1 MKKLFFALFATMLL
15 LSACDKEN
23 TNDDSPVQNDSS
35 VQNDTAVHP
44 SQDSNQDNAV
54 NPPTTSSA
62 GRSTYTKELN
72 AADIHS
78 IEVSQ
83 HYIGNIF
90 IKMEQN
96 TDHITAT
103 LNNEEINAETAPEL
117 VLSTNSQTLIAEV
130 RVPGD
135 IDANSNHTGANPN
148 HVKLNL
154 TLIIPE
160 KAYEHISLITQS
172 GNITVER
179 LNTKTMEIK
188 TDAGNLDMKQVS
200 TSQLNAESG
209 AGDIFFQ
216 TDTPEAFTFLA
227 GTGSGKLELLGEV
240 IEQTASS
247 EPDHTIGSG
256 ANEARLVTGAGIVRV
271 YQ

>member
-1 MKKLFFALFATMLL
+1 MKKLFFALLSTMLL
-15 LSACDKEN
+15 LSACGKEDN
-23 TNDDSPVQNDSS
+23 ENPPTQNDSS
-35 VQNDTAVHP
+35 VQNDTTIHLSQNSDQNNTVNTP
-44 SQDSNQDNAV
+44 S
-54 NPPTTSSA
+54 TSAA

-83 HYIGNIF
+83 HYTGNIF
-90 IKMEQN
+90 IKTEPN

-103 LNNEEINAETAPEL
+103 LNNEEVNEETAPEL
-117 VLSTNSQTLIAEV
+117 VLSTDSQTLIAEV
-130 RVPGD
+130 RVPD
-135 IDANSNHTGANPN
+135 ETDTNSSHIGANPN
-148 HVKLNL
+148 NVKLNL

-160 KAYEHISLITQS
+160 KAYEHISLNTQS

-179 LNTKTMEIK
+179 LNTKAMEIK

-216 TDTPEAFTFLA
+216 TDIPETFTFLA
-227 GTGSGKLELLGEV
+227 GTGSGKIEVLGEV
-240 IEQTASS
+240 IEQTDSS
-247 EPDHTIGSG
+247 EPDHTVGNG
-256 ANEARLVTGAGIVRV
+256 ANEARLITGTGTVRV